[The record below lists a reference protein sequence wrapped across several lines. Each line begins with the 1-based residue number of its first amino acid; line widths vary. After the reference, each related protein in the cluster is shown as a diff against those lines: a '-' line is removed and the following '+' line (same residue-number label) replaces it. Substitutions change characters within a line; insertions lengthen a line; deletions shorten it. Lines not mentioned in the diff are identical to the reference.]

1 MDTIKYYCTDAWF
14 EGTELYY
21 EKFKDLNKYKGGT
34 YTDLNTAGFS
44 YMPEAYPYAYEA
56 RAPHDY
62 SEKYYYNNVCSDV
75 VPFGNQP
82 NCYGVL
88 GFPRFNVDKGYVIR
102 SAHLYLRLSDK
113 FGSGGLIT
121 TSDNV
126 SVNGFKVS
134 NLSGH
139 SLSNAEK
146 ILASGEA
153 SPKFEVLENNW
164 RRIDVTN
171 ILSNS
176 VSIANALVL
185 FCQKPIKKYV
195 LDSGSW
201 RLCHPNVAYNPY
213 HWEYTN
219 FRTIN
224 WEDYDKRPNT
234 PMISVLQA
242 DTPYLK
248 VDWIPTPP
256 DKPSSLSPDNQ
267 IVNPRTDIRLA
278 WNSTEYQTRFKINYR
293 VNGGAWTTVDRKS
306 QQRYFIIPAG
316 SIKESTGTFEWNVQV
331 WGADSDAVSQI
342 GTAICELGVL
352 PQRPPIL
359 LRPVEDYVK
368 SGREIEFEWAFI
380 ANSIETQ
387 KSFELQFRLAGD
399 TWNTHTGTG
408 EANTFSINTAHSG
421 SAIAEWRMRVTNN
434 YDEVSEWTEIA
445 HFTLVGIPA
454 SPQILEITSEGRPL
468 IKWATPEQESYRITV
483 WREDEKVYDSGNI
496 INEQAR
502 EHRVAVDLYPEQY
515 LFRLSVR
522 NAFGLGSPIAELLS
536 SVSDPSIKAPLIKAF
551 DGQFYTTIKSA
562 EGAEVYRDGVYAGII
577 KNGYFHD
584 YGAINRVNHTY
595 TVKVREN
602 FNFAESNKQIAACK
616 FYGDTLAPASD
627 PSKMISLF
635 YSVEQSEKRD
645 ETVTIENEKLLL
657 EGREMPFY
665 EYGEHEDHTLTRSYF
680 VFPEALDSLKK
691 MLRNRTEL
699 LYRDRTG
706 WNANVSLSQISSQ
719 DFISAYGQTIA
730 LTLTRVGKEQSG

>member
-14 EGTELYY
+14 EGTELCY
-21 EKFKDLNKYKGGT
+21 EKFKYLNQCKGETFLDRSIYG
-34 YTDLNTAGFS
+34 YTF
-44 YMPEAYPYAYEA
+44 PYRYFYEA
-56 RAPHDY
+56 NYYLKYIDKLYYSSDWHD
-62 SEKYYYNNVCSDV
+62 VI
-75 VPFGNQP
+75 PFGDQQ

-102 SAHLYLRLSDK
+102 SAHLYIRLSDV

-126 SVNGFKVS
+126 NINGFKVS

-139 SLSNAEK
+139 TLSNAEK

-176 VSIANALVL
+176 ASIANALV
-185 FCQKPIKKYV
+185 FSCQQPVKKSI
-195 LDSGSW
+195 LNSGSW
-201 RLCHPNVAYNPY
+201 QLCTPIVNAFYGTSRL
-213 HWEYTN
+213 TN
-219 FRTIN
+219 FRTIT

-234 PMISVLQA
+234 PMISVLPA
-242 DTPYLK
+242 DTPYLEI
-248 VDWIPTPP
+248 DWIPTPP

-267 IVNPRTDIRLA
+267 VVNPRTDIRLA
-278 WNSTEYQTRFKINYR
+278 WNSTEYQTRFKVNYR
-293 VNGGAWTTVDRKS
+293 TNGGSWVTVDRQS

-331 WGADSDAVSQI
+331 WGADSDSFSQV

-380 ANSIETQ
+380 ANSIEKQ

-408 EANTFSINTAHSG
+408 EANVFRINTAHSG
-421 SAIAEWRMRVTNN
+421 SAIAEWRMRVINN

-515 LFRLSVR
+515 LFRLSVK

-536 SVSDPSIKAPLIKAF
+536 SVSDPSIQAPIIKAF

-627 PSKMISLF
+627 PSKMVSLF

-680 VFPEALDSLKK
+680 VLPDALDSLKK

-719 DFISAYGQTIA
+719 DFISAYGQTIT

>member
-21 EKFKDLNKYKGGT
+21 EKLKYLTQFKGKTFLDRDLPPNLDGAVPYYFLYWANNPHKYS
-34 YTDLNTAGFS
+34 D
-44 YMPEAYPYAYEA
+44 
-56 RAPHDY
+56 
-62 SEKYYYNNVCSDV
+62 KYYYNNVCSDV
-75 VPFGNQP
+75 VPFGNQQ

-126 SVNGFKVS
+126 NVNGFKVS

-176 VSIANALVL
+176 ASIANALVL
-185 FCQKPIKKYV
+185 SCQQPIKKYV

-201 RLCHPNVAYNPY
+201 QLCTPSWNFTQVSLS
-213 HWEYTN
+213 N
-219 FRTIN
+219 FRTVN
-224 WEDYDKRPNT
+224 WEDFDKRPNT
-234 PMISVLQA
+234 PMISVLPA
-242 DTPYLK
+242 DTPYLEI
-248 VDWIPTPP
+248 DWIPTPP

-267 IVNPRTDIRLA
+267 VVNPRTDIRLA

-293 VNGGAWTTVDRKS
+293 TNGGSWVTVDRQS

-331 WGADSDAVSQI
+331 WGADSDSVSLT

-380 ANSIETQ
+380 ANSIEKQ
-387 KSFELQFRLAGD
+387 KSFELQYRLAGD
-399 TWNTHTGTG
+399 TWNTHTGEG
-408 EANTFSINTAHSG
+408 ETNTFSINAAHSG

-483 WREDEKVYDSGNI
+483 WLEDEKVYDSGNI
-496 INEQAR
+496 IDEQAR
-502 EHRVAVDLYPEQY
+502 EHRVAVDLNPEQY
-515 LFRLSVR
+515 LFRLSIR

-562 EGAEVYRDGVYAGII
+562 EGAEVYRDDVYAGII

-635 YSVEQSEKRD
+635 YSVDQSEKRD

-680 VFPEALDSLKK
+680 VLPDALDLLKK
-691 MLRNRTEL
+691 MLRNRAEL